1 MDERAP
7 STTGRRTRRPP
18 GTPDDRRLTDATG
31 VIWKTDTATVTGAE
45 ALCTVETDRLAAA
58 GVDGD
63 DQRLPDGQNR

>member
-1 MDERAP
+1 MDERAEHDGP
-7 STTGRRTRRPP
+7 PDAAAP

>member
-1 MDERAP
+1 MDDARAEHDGP
-7 STTGRRTRRPP
+7 PDAAAP